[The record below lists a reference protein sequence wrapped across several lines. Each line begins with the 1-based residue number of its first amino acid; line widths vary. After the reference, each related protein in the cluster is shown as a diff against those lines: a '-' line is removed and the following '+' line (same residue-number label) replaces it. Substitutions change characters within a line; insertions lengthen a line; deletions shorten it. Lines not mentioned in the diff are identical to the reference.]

1 MKTKNRAAAIL
12 FILAAAFFMALQSC
26 FVRLAGDLP
35 AMQKCFVRNIVTSIF
50 AFVILKRSGVSCRIS
65 KKALPLYLARSV
77 CGVIGGGVPGRGA
90 GGQARLFQQ
99 QRVVPGDD
107 RRAGRAGR
115 GRGVYDRAHA
125 RPEGRA
131 GLADRVLL
139 RGVLQCRLPAVDD
152 FRLSSDDGV
161 PDGDARAGRAFC
173 DGRSR

>member
-77 CGVIGGGVPGRGA
+77 CGVIGILGS
-90 GGQARLFQQ
+90 FYTI
-99 QRVVPGDD
+99 D
-107 RRAGRAGR
+107 RML
-115 GRGVYDRAHA
+115 
-125 RPEGRA
+125 
-131 GLADRVLL
+131 LADATILTKL
-139 RGVLQCRLPAVDD
+139 SPFFAIICSFFYLGEKIKPAQALGVA
-152 FRLSSDDGV
+152 
-161 PDGDARAGRAFC
+161 AAFL
-173 DGRSR
+173 GKQMEE